1 MGTKDVFA
9 SLLNDQTGGNI
20 KKKKKTFKRMQESAP
35 FHQFG
40 CKEVDALSERLRF
53 ARGWFQF

>member
-1 MGTKDVFA
+1 
-9 SLLNDQTGGNI
+9 
-20 KKKKKTFKRMQESAP
+20 MQESAP